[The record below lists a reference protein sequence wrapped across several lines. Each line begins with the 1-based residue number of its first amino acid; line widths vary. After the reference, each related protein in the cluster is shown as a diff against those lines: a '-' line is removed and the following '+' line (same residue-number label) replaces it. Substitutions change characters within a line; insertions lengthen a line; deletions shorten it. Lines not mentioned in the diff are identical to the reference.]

1 MSIVNTILNKV
12 DLNTTKY
19 TAKLKAMNRDTRKQ
33 TKGIGES
40 FKGIGTAWAGVLSAL
55 ATGALAGK
63 IAGELTATEKA
74 VASFIRS
81 TGDVSDARAQFEMLQ
96 QAARDTI
103 QPFDALQ
110 AASLN
115 LSRNGVKPTA
125 DQLKTFSQIAYG
137 TGQSLETVAGAF
149 TGAMQGRYKSLQQLG
164 VTAVDQ
170 GDKLAL
176 TYKGVTTEI
185 TKDTAALSS
194 YFQSLGAE
202 NGEVLEYLQGGLTGA
217 LNQMENAWGDFYRAL
232 AESGLGD
239 LMRDIVRDSAD
250 TLDDITAW
258 INENREPIKAF
269 FADVY
274 DNWTLISKTVKD
286 GFSELTST
294 VNSFWSSS
302 GLAAAT
308 GTDTMIQ
315 ALSQLFNFA
324 RAGFLQVMKYAEQA
338 WIAVKGSAA
347 AQWEGISTTVTQLS
361 FSEGKKAYSAAM
373 DAARAEMEETAR
385 IYDTATEMV
394 FSDISSNVQQLK
406 DQSLGYAEEA
416 AAGAY
421 RVWEK
426 QTSDAPLAFAPTKA
440 STASRGGGRAKSAP
454 KAEQDG
460 WPEYYAGVS
469 RLARDSMSEIERLRL
484 EHNEKLKELDA
495 AYHASKSA
503 TEDEYNAA
511 RALIDEDYRTRYR
524 SAQEEARDFLRQMRN
539 DDLVELDNEYLT
551 RLDKLRAYHEQGL
564 IAETEY
570 QQGLDDIR
578 KDYEKKRTAA
588 TADQNDF
595 FSKEELED
603 VNNFTSGMTSLSDA
617 FGNLT
622 SSMTEGSAAYKAA
635 FAVQKAF
642 AIASAT
648 ANAIVA
654 WSKALSAPDNV
665 TWYQSLANYA
675 SAIAMTT
682 GIISQLSSL
691 TMHDTGGRIGA
702 GQLGIVGE
710 YGPEIV
716 EGPAAVT
723 SRKDTASLARSAL
736 TGDRGVTVN
745 LYEDA
750 SKAGQVTQ
758 TDETGERVINIF
770 VSNIRRGGEV
780 ARAMENTYQ
789 LKRYGA

>member
-40 FKGIGTAWAGVLSAL
+40 FRGIGTAWAGVLSAL

-81 TGDVSDARAQFEMLQ
+81 TGDITDARAQFEMLQ

-217 LNQMENAWGDFYRAL
+217 LNQMENAWGDFYRAI

-269 FADVY
+269 FASIGDGWKEVLSVTRDTVSSLKDVVQ
-274 DNWTLISKTVKD
+274 DLWR
-286 GFSELTST
+286 
-294 VNSFWSSS
+294 SS
-302 GLAAAT
+302 GLEAT
-308 GTDTMIQ
+308 TGCSNMMD
-315 ALSQLFNFA
+315 ALSQFFNFA
-324 RAGFLQVMKYAEQA
+324 RAGFLEVAKHATTA
-338 WIAVKGSAA
+338 WDAISGGFRAVG
-347 AQWEGISTTVTQLS
+347 EGIGNWLGGGE
-361 FSEGKKAYSAAM
+361 FSSAYN
-373 DAARAEMEETAR
+373 RVLNETADE
-385 IYDTATEMV
+385 IKKDTDNFNGTIDSY
-394 FSDISSNVQQLK
+394 FGDIKDNLQELK
-406 DQSLGYAEEA
+406 DKALGYADDT

-421 RVWEK
+421 RVWEN

-440 STASRGGGRAKSAP
+440 PSASRGGGRAKSAP

-469 RLARDSMSEIERLRL
+469 RLARDSMSEIERLRA
-484 EHNEKLKELDA
+484 EHNDKLKELDA

-578 KDYEKKRTAA
+578 KDYETKRTAA
-588 TADQNDF
+588 TADENKF

-635 FAVQKAF
+635 FAMQKAF

-654 WSKALSAPDNV
+654 WSKALSAPDSPN
-665 TWYQSLANYA
+665 WYQSLANYA

-691 TMHDTGGRIGA
+691 TMHDNGGRIGA

-723 SRKDTASLARSAL
+723 SRKDTAALARSAL
-736 TGDRGVTVN
+736 TSDGGVTVN